1 MEINGKS
8 VSWAVVGL
16 FLLNLI
22 LLGAGAFVVAF
33 LAHLGWN
40 MI

>member
-1 MEINGKS
+1 MEINKKS

-22 LLGAGAFVVAF
+22 LLGGAVFVLAF